1 MSEASCRILTVSTSL
16 DTSLDL
22 VKRIQQL
29 SSAASIE
36 TKASTTG
43 ETETHVPWTIENKYY
58 KADVHF
64 LARPIKGLAP
74 YHFQG
79 IPAVIFVWGRGE
91 AYKHHIH
98 RLSKDVAGAEP
109 EVSLADKEDEED
121 ASEETSIIDEFLSSH
136 GFEFIDAS
144 DVAPE
149 EEEDAIPSLPRV
161 LDALSTIMW
170 PSMQTSVATSK
181 KSSRPNQRGAAF
193 LEWAQSSFDT
203 TELSP
208 DEADFT
214 VPALAP
220 LRTPDKVHTEM
231 EELARWLEDGGKE
244 DPWKTSDMSFSPTDL
259 ETEGW
264 GDHVSPADDKTVVSG
279 FDDDF
284 SVFVS
289 APPAEAK
296 HASEDQSLPDEPSFD
311 EVPFDVSF
319 GSDRLGP
326 ADGDI
331 MYHSLGSHSDLGDTS
346 QDVPYDSLDDNDID
360 TDGDEDMPSK
370 SEIRESAQRIFG
382 SQTAEAESE
391 ADAEDFD
398 LAPFDIGQVMSAL
411 QGMKAEIAGW
421 MMRRKEGRL
430 RRG

>member
-1 MSEASCRILTVSTSL
+1 MI
-16 DTSLDL
+16 
-22 VKRIQQL
+22 
-29 SSAASIE
+29 
-36 TKASTTG
+36 
-43 ETETHVPWTIENKYY
+43 
-58 KADVHF
+58 
-64 LARPIKGLAP
+64 
-74 YHFQG
+74 
-79 IPAVIFVWGRGE
+79 
-91 AYKHHIH
+91 
-98 RLSKDVAGAEP
+98 
-109 EVSLADKEDEED
+109 
-121 ASEETSIIDEFLSSH
+121 
-136 GFEFIDAS
+136 
-144 DVAPE
+144 
-149 EEEDAIPSLPRV
+149 AIPSLPRV

-231 EELARWLEDGGKE
+231 EELARWLEDGEKE

-382 SQTAEAESE
+382 SQKAEGLPAEKE
-391 ADAEDFD
+391 VDAEDFD

-411 QGMKAEIAGW
+411 QGMKAEIAG
-421 MMRRKEGRL
+421 MDDEAERRKAAARIALGLVYGLEQDSKDDP
-430 RRG
+430 